1 MGEVGLMG
9 GIRLVATESRHTLE
23 IGIMGLVGGMGLMGE
38 VGRDG
43 GGKYAA
49 KGAVDKVAFVADGS
63 GFFEVRNFAVGYHH
77 GIFYLVR

>member
-1 MGEVGLMG
+1 MG

-49 KGAVDKVAFVADGS
+49 KGAVD
-63 GFFEVRNFAVGYHH
+63 
-77 GIFYLVR
+77 